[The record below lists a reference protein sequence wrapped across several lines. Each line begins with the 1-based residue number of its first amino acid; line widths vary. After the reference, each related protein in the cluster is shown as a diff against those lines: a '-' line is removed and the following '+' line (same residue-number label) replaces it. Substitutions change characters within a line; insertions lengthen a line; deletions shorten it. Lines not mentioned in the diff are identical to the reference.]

1 MDVAE
6 LPSEES
12 GSVLLSGVC
21 ELGAGPELL
30 V

>member
-1 MDVAE
+1 MEVAE

-21 ELGAGPELL
+21 ELGTSPELL
-30 V
+30 I